1 MECDTKRQQFERNRG
16 EDAYDEIARE
26 NREVSPKHLRYTY
39 LSIFYVAGTLLLFTC
54 RTDFALEE
62 ALRECSKYG
71 LYFDEVNR
79 TTQRAIDKWRE
90 KHPHSSISSKVSA
103 DLYID
108 DKAYPNNITGIDW
121 TLLSRELLK
130 EEGMQYV

>member
-1 MECDTKRQQFERNRG
+1 MDNF
-16 EDAYDEIARE
+16 YI
-26 NREVSPKHLRYTY
+26 
-39 LSIFYVAGTLLLFTC
+39 SIFVYI
-54 RTDFALEE
+54 LE
-62 ALRECSKYG
+62 S
-71 LYFDEVNR
+71 
-79 TTQRAIDKWRE
+79 RE

>member
-1 MECDTKRQQFERNRG
+1 MNLKYKTVAVDFDGTLTYGDNYPMVKDINIWAVIALIAYKRAG
-16 EDAYDEIARE
+16 
-26 NREVSPKHLRYTY
+26 
-39 LSIFYVAGTLLLFTC
+39 GTLLLFTC

-79 TTQRAIDKWRE
+79 TTQKAINEWRE
-90 KHPHSSISSKVSA
+90 NHPHSSISSKVSA

-130 EEGMQYV
+130 EEGA